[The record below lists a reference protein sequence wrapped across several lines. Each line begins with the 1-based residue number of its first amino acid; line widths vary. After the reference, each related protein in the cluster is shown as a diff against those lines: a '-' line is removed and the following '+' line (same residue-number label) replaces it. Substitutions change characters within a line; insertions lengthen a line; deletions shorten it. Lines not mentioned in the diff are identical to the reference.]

1 MINLLLFNIFGFITY
16 FHLFIHASINNDIVI
31 QRHQLLQER
40 GLRHAPHFLFVMP
53 SKQVV
58 NFLGRNWQ
66 VLAVVVLE
74 EQVVVFE
81 REEAVL
87 VLVHASEAVSN
98 INLTQLVFAMHFQ
111 FVFQL

>member
-1 MINLLLFNIFGFITY
+1 MINLLFQY
-16 FHLFIHASINNDIVI
+16 FWISHLLPSIYPRSINNDIVI
-31 QRHQLLQER
+31 QRHQLLQEC
-40 GLRHAPHFLFVMP
+40 GFRHAAHLFFIMP

-74 EQVVVFE
+74 EQVVIFQ

-87 VLVHASEAVSN
+87 VLVHASEAISN
-98 INLTQLVFAMHFQ
+98 VNLA
-111 FVFQL
+111 